1 MTIEEASKKYNI
13 PIKILKEYE
22 SWGLFQE
29 VKKVMGSWQYDETDL
44 ERLSLIMTLHDLD
57 FTVEEV
63 EKYMKLSLEKNEGE
77 CLNLLNKKRKGILDE
92 VHLKEKQ
99 LLRIDYLRY
108 EKDLYIDATFNFSF
122 YL

>member
-77 CLNLLNKKRKGILDE
+77 CLNLL
-92 VHLKEKQ
+92 V
-99 LLRIDYLRY
+99 Y
-108 EKDLYIDATFNFSF
+108 
-122 YL
+122 

>member
-77 CLNLLNKKRKGILDE
+77 CLNLLNKKRKVILDE

-108 EKDLYIDATFNFSF
+108 EMDWENKG
-122 YL
+122 

>member
-63 EKYMKLSLEKNEGE
+63 EKYMKLSLEK
-77 CLNLLNKKRKGILDE
+77 K
-92 VHLKEKQ
+92 
-99 LLRIDYLRY
+99 
-108 EKDLYIDATFNFSF
+108 
-122 YL
+122 